1 MVRVLVTV
9 LGALAVGVAVVG
21 LLARYVPIRNDGLL
35 VLAAASPYLMAA
47 GPVGVILLGL
57 GRQWVPTAL
66 AVCLCV
72 VVVGIQLP
80 RYVGPE
86 TSGLPVAAVR
96 VMSANLLYGRA
107 DPPAVVA
114 LARDS
119 ADVLVVQEMTP
130 QAASGLSAAGLDDTF
145 PHRVIDPRDG
155 AAGIGIWSRYPIGE
169 SGSISGYV
177 MPMLR
182 ARIRVP
188 EVVSEPTVVAVHLAA
203 PWVQPIERWQQDMA
217 RLPSTL
223 YELARD
229 AGAGA
234 VIVAGDMNATFD
246 MMPFRR
252 LLSEGYRDAA
262 EQAGAGLTRTYQNR
276 RWRPPMLGIDHA
288 LVHNCVA
295 ISVRTLVVRESDHR
309 SLLVTVDVP
318 LDPTAS

>member
-1 MVRVLVTV
+1 MFRVLVTI
-9 LGALAVGVAVVG
+9 LGALAVGVAIVG
-21 LLARYVPIRNDGLL
+21 LVARYVPIRNNGL
-35 VLAAASPYLMAA
+35 VVVAAASPYLMGA

-72 VVVGIQLP
+72 VMVGIQVP
-80 RYVGPE
+80 RYLGPE
-86 TSGLPVAAVR
+86 TSGLTTAAVR

-119 ADVLVVQEMTP
+119 ADVLVVQELTP

-155 AAGIGIWSRYPIGE
+155 WAGIGIWSRYPIGE
-169 SGSISGYV
+169 SGSISGYD
-177 MPMLR
+177 MPVLT

-188 EVVSEPTVVAVHLAA
+188 EVVTEPTVVAVHLAA
-203 PWVQPIERWQQDMA
+203 PWVQPIELWQQDMA
-217 RLPSTL
+217 RLQSTL
-223 YELARD
+223 HESARD

-252 LLSEGYRDAA
+252 LLSDGYRDAA
-262 EQAGAGLTRTYQNR
+262 EQAGAGLTLSYPNR
-276 RWRPPMLGIDHA
+276 PRLPPMLGIDHV
-288 LVHNCVA
+288 LVYNCVA
-295 ISVRTLVVRESDHR
+295 TSARTVVVRQSDHR
-309 SLLVTVDVP
+309 GLLVTVDVP

>member
-1 MVRVLVTV
+1 VLVTV
-9 LGALAVGVAVVG
+9 LGVLAVGVAVVG
-21 LLARYVPIRNDGLL
+21 LVARYVPIRNDGVL
-35 VLAAASPYLMAA
+35 VVAAASPYLMAA
-47 GPVGVILLGL
+47 GPAGMILLGL
-57 GRQWVPTAL
+57 GRQGVPTAL
-66 AVCLCV
+66 AACLCV
-72 VVVGIQLP
+72 VMVGIQLP

-86 TSGLPVAAVR
+86 TGGPRAAAVR

-130 QAASGLSAAGLDDTF
+130 QAASGLSAAGVDDTF

-169 SGSISGYV
+169 SGSIGGYDL
-177 MPMLR
+177 PMLR

-188 EVVSEPTVVAVHLAA
+188 EVVTEPTVVAVHLAA

-223 YELARD
+223 HELARD
-229 AGAGA
+229 AGTGA
-234 VIVAGDMNATFD
+234 VIVAGDLNATFD

-252 LLSEGYRDAA
+252 LLSEGYRDVA
-262 EQAGAGLTRTYQNR
+262 EQAGAGLTRSYPNR
-276 RWRPPMLGIDHA
+276 RWHPPMLGIDHV

-295 ISVRTLVVRESDHR
+295 TSARTVVVRFSDHR
-309 SLLVTVDVP
+309 GLLVTVDVP
-318 LDPTAS
+318 LNATAS